1 MSSAGSRKRTCRC
14 PSRRRTRRRCRR
26 CARPI
31 TRPARRSRTRS
42 ARGGDRRRGALPP
55 GPPRAGQGRG
65 FGVRVSPHFGREES
79 MAERARTYLG
89 LDIGTSSVKAL
100 LVDADQKVVAEAS
113 PSLSVSRP
121 HPLWSEQDPE
131 DWVSGVEAGV
141 AAIRSQAPEAFA
153 RLAGIGLS
161 GQMHGATLLDAADK
175 PLRPA
180 ILWNDGRSFAECAE
194 LKRRV
199 PEVEQ
204 ITGNLVMPGFT
215 APKMLWVAA
224 HEPEIARATKRVLL
238 PKDYVRLRLSGE
250 AVSEMS
256 DAAATSW
263 LDVGKRRWDERLLE
277 ATGLTLAAMPRL
289 VEGSEV
295 SAHLS
300 PAVAAAWGLEGR
312 AIPIAGGGGDNAA
325 SAIGVGATEAGE
337 GFVSLGTS
345 GVIFSVTDRYVSLPE
360 RTLHA
365 FCHALQN
372 RWHGMSVMLSAAAAL
387 AWIADILG
395 REQDIGG
402 LVANAEAFARS
413 KSAIAAAPI
422 FLPYLSGERTPHNDA
437 EATGMFAGLRANHGA
452 DALVF
457 AVMEGVAFS
466 FADGVDVLDA
476 AGARPVRP
484 LLVGGGARSDFW
496 GQMIADV
503 TGLTIDLAQG
513 AEAGAALGAARLA
526 MLAAGAGSVEVV
538 CLRPPTARAFTPD
551 PARAA
556 LHAPRLE
563 RYRTLYKAEK
573 AARVLL

>member
-1 MSSAGSRKRTCRC
+1 MTQRKQDT
-14 PSRRRTRRRCRR
+14 
-26 CARPI
+26 
-31 TRPARRSRTRS
+31 
-42 ARGGDRRRGALPP
+42 
-55 GPPRAGQGRG
+55 
-65 FGVRVSPHFGREES
+65 F
-79 MAERARTYLG
+79 LG

-100 LVDADQKVVAEAS
+100 LVDADQRVVAEAS
-113 PSLSVSRP
+113 APLGVSRP
-121 HPLWSEQDPE
+121 QPLWSEQDPA
-131 DWVSGVEAGV
+131 DWVEGVEAAV
-141 AAIRSQAPEAFA
+141 AAVRRHAPSEFA
-153 RLAGIGLS
+153 ALSGVGLS
-161 GQMHGATLLDAADK
+161 GQMHGATLLDSHDK

-180 ILWNDGRSFAECAE
+180 ILWNDGRSFAECLE

-199 PEVEQ
+199 PDLEKR
-204 ITGNLVMPGFT
+204 TGNLAMPGFT

-224 HEPEIARATKRVLL
+224 HEPEVARATQRVLL

-256 DAAATSW
+256 DASGTLW
-263 LDVGKRRWDERLLE
+263 LDVGRRRWDEGLL
-277 ATGLTLAAMPRL
+277 AASGLTETAMPRL

-295 SAHLS
+295 SARLS
-300 PAVAAAWGLEGR
+300 PDVAQAWGLEGR

-325 SAIGVGATEAGE
+325 SAIGVGATAPGA

-345 GVIFSVTDRYVSLPE
+345 GVVFSVTDRFVSLPE

-365 FCHALQN
+365 FCHALPN
-372 RWHGMSVMLSAAAAL
+372 RWHGMAVMLSAAASL
-387 AWIADILG
+387 SWIAAVLG
-395 REQDIGG
+395 RENDIGVLIEG
-402 LVANAEAFARS
+402 AAAFAHS
-413 KSAIAAAPI
+413 KSAVASAPI

-437 EATGMFAGLRANHGA
+437 EATGMFAGLRADHGA

-484 LLVGGGARSDFW
+484 LLVGGGARSEFW

-513 AEAGAALGAARLA
+513 AEAGAALGAARLG
-526 MLAAGAGSVEVV
+526 MLAAGAGSIEVV
-538 CLRPPTARAFTPD
+538 CTRPAVQREFNPD

-556 LHAPRLE
+556 MYAPRLE
-563 RYRTLYKAEK
+563 RYRALYNAER
-573 AARVLL
+573 AARESR

>member
-1 MSSAGSRKRTCRC
+1 MTG
-14 PSRRRTRRRCRR
+14 
-26 CARPI
+26 
-31 TRPARRSRTRS
+31 
-42 ARGGDRRRGALPP
+42 
-55 GPPRAGQGRG
+55 RAEQ
-65 FGVRVSPHFGREES
+65 
-79 MAERARTYLG
+79 TYLG

-100 LVDADQKVVAEAS
+100 LIDAGQQVAAEAS
-113 PSLSVSRP
+113 APLAVSRP
-121 HPLWSEQDPE
+121 HPLWSEQDPD
-131 DWVSGVEAGV
+131 DWVRGVEAAV
-141 AAIRSQAPEAFA
+141 AAIRAQAPGAFA
-153 RLAGIGLS
+153 ALAGIGLS
-161 GQMHGATLLDAADK
+161 GQMHGATLLDAAGK

-194 LKRRV
+194 LERRV
-199 PEVEQ
+199 PGVET

-224 HEPEIARATKRVLL
+224 HEPEVARATKRVLL

-256 DAAATSW
+256 DASGTSW
-263 LDVGKRRWDERLLE
+263 LDVAKRRWDESLLA

-295 SAHLS
+295 SAPLS
-300 PAVAAAWGLEGR
+300 PAVAKAWGLEGR

-325 SAIGVGATEAGE
+325 SAIGVGATEAGA

-345 GVIFSVTDRYVSLPE
+345 GVVFSVTDRYVSLPA

-365 FCHALQN
+365 FCHALPN
-372 RWHGMSVMLSAAAAL
+372 RWHGMSVMLSAASSL
-387 AWIADILG
+387 AWIAGVLG
-395 REQDIGG
+395 RESEVGA
-402 LVANAEAFARS
+402 LVASARSFARS
-413 KSAIAAAPI
+413 KAAVASAPV

-437 EATGMFAGLRANHGA
+437 EATGMFAGLRASHGA
-452 DALVF
+452 DALLF

-503 TGLTIDLAQG
+503 TGLTIDVAQG
-513 AEAGAALGAARLA
+513 AEAGAALGSARLG
-526 MLAAGAGSVEVV
+526 MLAAGAGAIEAV
-538 CLRPPTARAFTPD
+538 CTRPPVQRSFTPD
-551 PARAA
+551 AGAAA
-556 LHAPRLE
+556 LHAPRLK
-563 RYRTLYKAEK
+563 RYRALYPAEK
-573 AARVLL
+573 AAR

>member
-1 MSSAGSRKRTCRC
+1 MTG
-14 PSRRRTRRRCRR
+14 
-26 CARPI
+26 
-31 TRPARRSRTRS
+31 
-42 ARGGDRRRGALPP
+42 
-55 GPPRAGQGRG
+55 RAEQ
-65 FGVRVSPHFGREES
+65 
-79 MAERARTYLG
+79 TYLG

-100 LVDADQKVVAEAS
+100 LVDAGQRVVAEAS
-113 PSLSVSRP
+113 APLNVSRP
-121 HPLWSEQDPE
+121 HPLWSEQDPD
-131 DWVSGVEAGV
+131 DWGRGVEAAV
-141 AAIRSQAPEAFA
+141 AAIRAQAPGAFA
-153 RLAGIGLS
+153 ALAGIGLS

-180 ILWNDGRSFAECAE
+180 ILWNDGRSFAECVE

-199 PEVEQ
+199 PEVEK

-224 HEPEIARATKRVLL
+224 HEPEVARATKRVLL

-256 DAAATSW
+256 DASGTSW
-263 LDVGKRRWDERLLE
+263 LDVAKRRWDESLL
-277 ATGLTLAAMPRL
+277 AAAGLSLAAMPRL

-295 SAHLS
+295 SAPLS
-300 PAVAAAWGLEGR
+300 PAVAKAWGLEGR

-325 SAIGVGATEAGE
+325 SAIGVGATEAGA

-345 GVIFSVTDRYVSLPE
+345 GVVFSVTDRYVSLPA

-365 FCHALQN
+365 FCHALPN
-372 RWHGMSVMLSAAAAL
+372 RWHGMSVMLSAASSL
-387 AWIADILG
+387 AWIAGVLG
-395 REQDIGG
+395 RENEVGA
-402 LVANAEAFARS
+402 LVASARSFARS
-413 KSAIAAAPI
+413 KAAVASAPV

-437 EATGMFAGLRANHGA
+437 EATGMFAGLRASHGA
-452 DALVF
+452 DALLF

-503 TGLTIDLAQG
+503 TGLTIDVAQG
-513 AEAGAALGAARLA
+513 AEAGAALGAARLG
-526 MLAAGAGSVEVV
+526 MLAAGAGAIEAV
-538 CLRPPTARAFTPD
+538 CTRPPVQRSFTPD
-551 PARAA
+551 AGAA
-556 LHAPRLE
+556 AVHAPRLK
-563 RYRTLYKAEK
+563 RYRALYPAEK
-573 AARVLL
+573 AAR